1 MATRQL
7 VVAALLAS
15 SLPVA
20 AAEWPKPVQD
30 AIAEREAYCREQ
42 GGTGIELA
50 DFVGRLD
57 LDGDKRDDF
66 ILDDGKYRCSK
77 GPPGYCGSGGCS
89 MTVWLSKPE
98 GGPKIVL
105 ETLGDGYAL
114 SWSRIGAT
122 IAFPGRGGK
131 TAYRFAKGC
140 AVAVPGGEKSC

>member
-30 AIAEREAYCREQ
+30 AIAEREACAGA
-42 GGTGIELA
+42 GGRGWKSA

-98 GGPKIVL
+98 GGPRIVL

-114 SWSRIGAT
+114 S
-122 IAFPGRGGK
+122 
-131 TAYRFAKGC
+131 
-140 AVAVPGGEKSC
+140 